1 MNESMSTDLKRR
13 VRFPNISSRA
23 WEHPADRA
31 ALVALRAVPGF
42 DLVLRKLLGLV
53 GEKSLRLVYLG
64 SAVRVTERQFKD
76 VHRIYQECCDVLD
89 VHEVPELFVSQTPF
103 VNAGAVGFDRPFITL
118 NSGTLAIL
126 DRDELRVVLGHELGH
141 VLSGHVLYKTMLG
154 VLMRISLATMG
165 IPVAT
170 WTLFA
175 IIAAL
180 KEWDRKSELSSD
192 RAGLLVAQS
201 PTTCMRLQM
210 KMAGGGKIDEMEL
223 EEFLLQAQEYEAGGD
238 LLDSVFK
245 LLNIMGQSHP
255 FPVLRLAE
263 LKTWVDKGEYDEIL
277 RGRYP
282 LRTDDARASV
292 LEELKASTASY
303 KEKAEE
309 SKDPLVSFFRDLG
322 GSVSTASERLWERF
336 KKD

>member
-1 MNESMSTDLKRR
+1 MGEPVSTDLKRR

-76 VHRIYQECCDVLD
+76 VHRIYQECCEILD
-89 VHEVPELFVSQTPF
+89 VHEIPELFVSQTPF
-103 VNAGAVGFDRPFITL
+103 VNAGAVGFDKPFITL

-126 DRDELRVVLGHELGH
+126 DKDELRVVLGHELGH
-141 VLSGHVLYKTMLG
+141 VLSGHVLYKTMLS
-154 VLMRISLATMG
+154 VLMRISLAAIG
-165 IPVAT
+165 VPVAA
-170 WTLFA
+170 WGLMA

-192 RAGLLVAQS
+192 RAGLLVVQD
-201 PTTCMRLQM
+201 PRICMRLQM
-210 KMAGGGKIDEMEL
+210 KMAGGGKIEEMEL

-238 LLDSVFK
+238 ILDSVFK
-245 LLNIMGQSHP
+245 LLNVMGQSHP

-263 LKTWVDKGEYDEIL
+263 LKTWVDKGEYGEIL
-277 RGRYP
+277 RGTYP
-282 LRTDDARASV
+282 LRTEDPSASIF
-292 LEELKASTASY
+292 EEIKASAASY
-303 KEKAEE
+303 KERAEE
-309 SKDPLVSFFRDLG
+309 SKDPLTSFFRDLG
-322 GSVSTASERLWERF
+322 GSVSHASERLWERF